1 VKKMSKRNNI
11 SDCSESYSEEY
22 LLKYINDELSD
33 EQNIILESHLKECQV
48 CSDVIDGLF
57 MMENPEEIAAISSEL
72 NILIEKKSNA
82 KRRILGMKYLTFRA
96 VAAVFLLLLISGSFL
111 LINNLIDENSIQ
123 TVNDISKIGNASKDT
138 NIVCDKVIEDGAK
151 MVADLSETEETE
163 NIVTKS
169 TNNQQHNSITET
181 EQVFFEFD
189 TDQPSNDEVLDDLE
203 NQKSGEEIRVV
214 SELSV
219 QENITF
225 ATGNTSSNGSGI
237 VVGSNDRYAPG
248 TEEELNE
255 PEEAKE
261 ISTVSKESKD
271 VFWKNNR
278 RENKKESVT
287 KEKSDETR
295 FFADAPVTTTNIATQ
310 IVVLN
315 DLVMQDADS
324 VFQSFSEVV
333 LEEDEGIVTEELVVV
348 NDEKLED
355 KSELDSNDK
364 EEALAFI
371 TVEEKPQYPGGD
383 SALMNYLAKSFEY
396 PDATVERSI
405 QSQIYVQ
412 FVIDKTGKV
421 IDVEVLSGVDLDLDN
436 EAVRVVKNM
445 PNWIPGKQN
454 GKPVSVIF
462 VIPLNIDFK

>member
-1 VKKMSKRNNI
+1 MSKQNNI

-33 EQNIILESHLKECQV
+33 EQNITLESHLKECPV

-72 NILIEKKSNA
+72 NLLIAKKSHA
-82 KRRILGMKYLTFRA
+82 KRRILGMEHSTFRA

-111 LINNLIDENSIQ
+111 LINNLINENSIN
-123 TVNDISKIGNASKDT
+123 TVNDISKIENASKDT
-138 NIVCDKVIEDGAK
+138 NIVCDKVTEDGDK

-163 NIVTKS
+163 NIVTKN
-169 TNNQQHNSITET
+169 TNNQQHNSIIET
-181 EQVFFEFD
+181 EQVFYEFD
-189 TDQPSNDEVLDDLE
+189 TDQPSNDEVLDDFE
-203 NQKSGEEIRVV
+203 NEKSGEETRVV

-219 QENITF
+219 QENVTF
-225 ATGNTSSNGSGI
+225 ATGNTSSNGSGA
-237 VVGSNDRYAPG
+237 VVASNDRYAPG
-248 TEEELNE
+248 IEEELNE
-255 PEEAKE
+255 PEEIKE
-261 ISTVSKESKD
+261 ISAVSMELKD
-271 VFWKNNR
+271 GFWKNNR

-287 KEKSDETR
+287 KEKSDESGS
-295 FFADAPVTTTNIATQ
+295 FADAPATTINIATQ
-310 IVVLN
+310 TVVSN

-333 LEEDEGIVTEELVVV
+333 LEEDEGIVTEELAVV

-355 KSELDSNDK
+355 KSELDSNDR
-364 EEALAFI
+364 EEPLAFI
-371 TVEEKPQYPGGD
+371 NVEEKPQYPGGD

-436 EAVRVVKNM
+436 EAVRVVKHM

-462 VIPLNIDFK
+462 VIPLNIDLK